1 MTSSFDL
8 LSRALFFW
16 PLDLEQRNFV
26 RKAMSAI
33 NEDEARRM
41 LDLVLEAES
50 AVIRCANSLEGGI
63 ESEQT
68 TYTRQQPERVT
79 PETTL
84 ASRQALEEA
93 LRLDPNWAE
102 AWSELAYVLIIDFF
116 RGWNDANNEVVE
128 AAKQAV
134 DKAYAIDR
142 SIALTHLAEGKIR
155 EIEGD
160 FLGEVDALDE
170 ALRLDP
176 NLLVAYAHKAN
187 AMILLGRV
195 QEAPALL
202 EKAIALSP
210 RDPDIGL
217 FYWFMGRAY
226 FVMKDYNNAI
236 QWLEAS
242 AQERPT
248 TWFTWAYLI
257 SAYALTG
264 RLRNNEAQAALNE
277 YRAKFQNWPLNPTI
291 KDYYTQGRYRNAA
304 PDLMASLQEFFNG
317 LQTAQGMAGFP

>member
-16 PLDLEQRNFV
+16 PLDVEQRNFV
-26 RKAMSAI
+26 RNGMSKI
-33 NEDEARRM
+33 NEDEVRRM
-41 LDLVLEAES
+41 LDLVLEAEA
-50 AVIRCANSLEGGI
+50 AVIKCANLLEGGI

-68 TYTRQQPERVT
+68 TYIRRQSERVT

-84 ASRQALEEA
+84 TSRKALEEA

-102 AWSELAYVLIIDFF
+102 AWSQLAYVLIIDFF
-116 RGWNDANNEVVE
+116 RGWNAANNEVVE
-128 AAKQAV
+128 TAKQAV

-155 EIEGD
+155 EIQGD

-176 NLLVAYAHKAN
+176 NLFVAYAHKAN

-202 EKAIALSP
+202 RKAIALSP

-236 QWLEAS
+236 HWLEMS
-242 AQERPT
+242 VQVRPT
-248 TWFTWAYLI
+248 TWFTWAHLI

-264 RLRNNEAQAALNE
+264 RLQNEEAQAALNE

-291 KDYYTQGRYRNAA
+291 KNYYTQGRYRNAA

-317 LQTAQGMAGFP
+317 LQTAQGTAGFP